1 MKIKRYIAVAL
12 CTLLTMSNI
21 MSVTATEYFGAN
33 EQVMDNTRG
42 SGSAGDIKSLTVQF
56 NVNTTEE
63 PDKFAYGSQW
73 SKDNFTVIGHTADPN
88 SDEDVEDIETI
99 ITDYDVYYKDSKNVE
114 HKWEDFKLDD
124 PVVTTAQDE
133 EEPSITYTYVK
144 EYLIFKYGN
153 ISKEV
158 GITLQPTSI
167 EATYKGDAIA
177 TTNTKA
183 LTNSDIECNLVYG
196 TGSDAIKAKNNMFQH
211 GDITINR
218 NAIDFKSDVSVTYEF
233 RSTNIEYTKKVESKV
248 SVSCYNPFTGIDV
261 KYDGPTAEGTTLSKD
276 DFTVTLTNDSH
287 AAQVAE
293 LKAPSSAF
301 SINPVKLNGGV
312 NPITVTI
319 NSEHCPLEDSINIT
333 NDVVYDRYEAVY
345 TGDRIEL
352 GRTIDSSK
360 VEIHAFKG
368 DVYDTI
374 TSDKFTGDYTTGAS
388 SKVEPDTD
396 ANGNPNGFYRI
407 VKTVT
412 YKGIELE
419 YRVPIYDHIDSI
431 SVTPNKP
438 DYKVYSGSYLDLNSF
453 TITGISNLGR
463 EVIFNSIDV
472 ICRPYVVTMPTNA
485 TDITAKV
492 PVRVS
497 YINPFDGDNCI
508 TKNIEVHVYYAMK
521 SISAVYNGES
531 ASSIPTKDKFTVT
544 AIYAGKDYNSDT
556 TQPSITK
563 NITDFVVECNGE
575 PIQNEDDVEV
585 YRCTLKAEDTN
596 THITHI
602 TTVDVPVSS
611 GDTED
616 NSLEDV
622 KAMYDGSIPSNTFL
636 YKSDTKLHV
645 KCKVKSSADYEE
657 VEADNWYFKDDRES
671 VSMLVTLA
679 DKNSGIVQIPIVV
692 VNPYPDTDDTMECTL
707 NVNVYNLI
715 NHIHA
720 TYDGSTTVGYELQA
734 SDFAVNAAYTG
745 HTDNET
751 QNPIP
756 ASAISFEGN
765 TTVLEDENNYTIV
778 VTDPNASDNKVKTT
792 VKITGVTPAKTVKGI
807 KASLKQ
813 PHEYLSY
820 GDKVNVDTV
829 VVSAVYTDNTE
840 ENITDQIEFSNN
852 TIAIYNGEYTATF
865 AYEINGNKFTCSL
878 DIPIHTPIHALH
890 IGGEDLNELWECLAG
905 TTITKDDIP
914 LYVTYDGVNWLPLDS
929 EYWSFADGVTS
940 YDVVSGENVIRIAYG
955 DLTYEEKFTGVDL
968 IIEPDVDH
976 IEAKCKRDSYSHGDP
991 INADSISIYAVYA
1004 DEDASKEDITEYI
1017 ITDDMYVEA
1026 YLGTQTFH
1034 ITYNVD
1040 EDEYTC
1046 DLDIPVSTPIDKFE
1060 VDSTSF
1066 KPIIGTSISVNDI
1079 PFHAKFK
1086 YINHV
1091 NNEEVISDWIS
1102 MNKDYVTFADD
1113 ITHIKVSTNNNVKV
1127 LCNGNEYTCEF
1138 VGVKDDSSTNVDDR
1152 EVGSREVVYDGY
1164 VNFVE
1169 GESVSMNDFKL
1180 ITHYTNGDSELS
1192 DINLADVGLT
1202 ADDMKITANDED
1214 TFTENT
1220 VTLKLYGKSYPFTF
1234 YGVPRDKEVII
1245 QKNNWDKLRVGN
1257 SVSANDFTVNKL
1269 YRYTPRTYASVDTT
1283 EWSCDDMKLHTV
1295 GFNTLHVNY
1304 AGNELSVDFFAY
1316 PTMSVSYNGLSVL
1329 STREP
1334 DMSDF
1339 SISVN
1344 GVPVSTS
1351 DTKLSNNG
1359 THGGEDMTFSY
1370 SWEWSEDTRYSD
1382 VLHYSIPIPKAN
1394 IVGLDVDYVGPAI
1407 AVGNSVNNNDI
1418 KVTAIVDDGRRILLD
1433 TDEWA
1438 SSSAIR
1444 PITQIGNN
1452 SITITFD
1459 GVTSSVEVT
1468 GVAPSHTPT
1477 PSPSPS
1483 PTPTYNP
1490 STPNVNPTPTYNPST
1505 PNVNPTPSPSTP
1517 TSKPEEVVPKSIKAT
1532 YNGDAVPVG
1541 YKFDKSE
1548 VIVTATY
1555 SDGSSRIL
1563 NSDEWSVKS
1572 TKITKADVNTFTIKY
1587 AGLKCKL
1594 KIDGYDLVSVF
1605 TANYNGNPVT
1615 VGSSV
1620 NIDDIAVYA
1629 VYSSGKKE
1637 RIKLTAANLSTTMIN
1652 KVGDNV
1658 ITITLPNSTDTLSIT
1673 VKGVAPSVPVPV
1685 HTVSQNTVHTGVGS
1699 NTPIAIILLI
1709 IAVAAIC
1716 LAFKKKQNK

>member
-1 MKIKRYIAVAL
+1 MKIKRYIAVTL
-12 CTLLTMSNI
+12 CTLLTMNNI

-42 SGSAGDIKSLTVQF
+42 SGSTGDIKSLTVQF

-88 SDEDVEDIETI
+88 ADEDVEDVETI

-114 HKWEDFKLDD
+114 HKWEDLKLDD
-124 PVVTTAQDE
+124 PVVTTAKDE

-153 ISKEV
+153 VSKEV

-183 LTNSDIECNLVYG
+183 LANSDIECNLVYG
-196 TGSDAIKAKNNMFQH
+196 TGSDAIKTKTNMFQH
-211 GDITINR
+211 GDITVNM
-218 NAIDFKSDVSVTYEF
+218 NAIDFKSDVSITYEF
-233 RSTNIEYTKKVESKV
+233 RSTNIEYTKKVETKV
-248 SVSCYNPFTGIDV
+248 SVPCYNPFTGIDV
-261 KYDGPTAEGTTLSKD
+261 KYDGPTAAGTTLSKD
-276 DFTVTLTNDSH
+276 DFTVTLTNDSSI
-287 AAQVAE
+287 AQVAK

-301 SINPVKLNGGV
+301 SINPAKLNSGV

-333 NDVVYDRYEAVY
+333 NDIVYDHYKAVY
-345 TGDRIEL
+345 TDATPIRLGTDIDPTKIEL
-352 GRTIDSSK
+352 RAYTSTDDSS
-360 VEIHAFKG
+360 
-368 DVYDTI
+368 YDKI
-374 TSDKFTGDYTTGAS
+374 TNTEFTGIYTTGS
-388 SKVEPDTD
+388 DSEIKTEKEQLCV
-396 ANGNPNGFYRI
+396 I
-407 VKTVT
+407 KTVEYNGKT
-412 YKGIELE
+412 YT
-419 YRVPIYDHIDSI
+419 YQVPIYDYIEK
-431 SVTPNKP
+431 VTVRPREY
-438 DYKVYSGSYLDLNSF
+438 YKVYSGEYFSASGYTVYGTSD
-453 TITGISNLGR
+453 LGR
-463 EVIFNSIDV
+463 TVTLSSIDWLPRGSAPIV
-472 ICRPYVVTMPTNA
+472 KLPEIHEVNGDVQLDFTYVNPYDTSNRVNF
-485 TDITAKV
+485 DIKV
-492 PVRVS
+492 NS
-497 YINPFDGDNCI
+497 
-508 TKNIEVHVYYAMK
+508 YYAVK
-521 SISAVYNGES
+521 KFEAKCKRD
-531 ASSIPTKDKFTVT
+531 SSTEKPTENDFNFTAT
-544 AIYAGKDYNSDT
+544 YAGKGYNEDPDNVYSF
-556 TQPSITK
+556 TK
-563 NITDFVVECNGE
+563 TVEPTEFVVH
-575 PIQNEDDVEV
+575 NEKIYKEDTDKE
-585 YRCTLKAEDTN
+585 YWSGYATFADTN
-596 THITHI
+596 TG
-602 TTVDVPVSS
+602 TVYRAVFDVPVSS

-622 KAMYDGSIPSNTFL
+622 KATYDGRISSNTFL

-657 VEADNWYFKDDRES
+657 VTADNWYFKDDMES

-692 VNPYPDTDDTMECTL
+692 VNPYPDTSDTMECTL

-720 TYDGSTTVGYELQA
+720 TYNGSTAVGYELQA
-734 SDFAVNAAYTG
+734 SDFAVNAAYTD

-751 QNPIP
+751 PNPIP

-765 TTVLEDENNYTIV
+765 TAVLEGENDYTIV
-778 VTDPNASDNKVKTT
+778 VTDPNASDNKVRAT
-792 VKITGVTPAKTVKGI
+792 VKITGVTPTKTVKGI

-820 GDKVNVDTV
+820 GDKVDVDTV

-840 ENITDQIEFSNN
+840 EDITDQIEFSNN
-852 TIAIYNGEYTATF
+852 TIAIYNGEYTADF
-865 AYEINGNKFTCSL
+865 AYEINGNKFTCEL
-878 DIPIHTPIHALH
+878 DIPIHTPIQSLH
-890 IGGEDLNELWECLAG
+890 IGGEDLNELWECIAG
-905 TTITKDDIP
+905 TTITKDDVP
-914 LYVTYDGVNWLPLDS
+914 LYVTYDGVHWSQLDS

-940 YDVVSGENVIRIAYG
+940 YDVVSGENVIHIAYG

-968 IIEPDVDH
+968 IVEPDIDH

-991 INADSISIYAVYA
+991 INADSISVYAVYA
-1004 DEDASKEDITEYI
+1004 DEDARKEDITEYI
-1017 ITDDMYVEA
+1017 VTDDMYVEA

-1086 YINHV
+1086 YINHE

-1102 MNKDYVTFADD
+1102 MNKDYVKFADD
-1113 ITHIKVSTNNNVKV
+1113 ITHIKVNANNSVKV

-1138 VGVKDDSSTNVDDR
+1138 VGVKDDSSTDVDNR

-1169 GESVSMNDFKL
+1169 GESVSIDNFKL

-1202 ADDMKITANDED
+1202 EDDMKITANDED

-1220 VTLKLYGKSYPFTF
+1220 VTLKLYGKSYPFAF

-1245 QKNNWDKLRVGN
+1245 QKNNWDKMRVGN

-1269 YRYTPRTYASVDTT
+1269 YRYTPRTYASVDST
-1283 EWSCDDMKLHTV
+1283 EWSCDDMKLHTI

-1304 AGNELSVDFFAY
+1304 AGHELSVDFFAY
-1316 PTMSVSYNGLSVL
+1316 PTMSVSYNGLSIL

-1339 SISVN
+1339 SVSVN
-1344 GVPVSTS
+1344 GVAVSTA

-1359 THGGEDMTFSY
+1359 AHGGKDMQFSY
-1370 SWEWSEDTRYSD
+1370 SWEWSEDAHYSD
-1382 VLHYSIPIPKAN
+1382 VLKYSIPIPKAN

-1407 AVGNSVNNNDI
+1407 AVGNSVNNDDI
-1418 KVTAIVDDGRRILLD
+1418 KVTAIVDDGRRILLN

-1438 SSSAIR
+1438 STSSIR

-1459 GVTSSVEVT
+1459 DVTSNIDVT
-1468 GVAPSHTPT
+1468 GVAPSPSHTPT

-1490 STPNVNPTPTYNPST
+1490 STPNVNPTPSQST
-1505 PNVNPTPSPSTP
+1505 PNVNPTPSPSNP

-1563 NSDEWSVKS
+1563 NSDEWLVKS

-1594 KIDGYDLVSVF
+1594 KIDGYDLVTVF

-1658 ITITLPNSTDTLSIT
+1658 ITITLPNSTDTLSVT
-1673 VKGVAPSVPVPV
+1673 VKGVAPSTPVPV

-1716 LAFKKKQNK
+1716 LSLKKKQNK